1 MDILEQAQ
9 ILGKLIAESDEYLN
23 MKKAEEAQ
31 LADETA
37 QAQLAAYNE
46 LTNEFSMKV
55 RMGEPS
61 KEEMEEYKEKL
72 TSEYQKLNENPTIKE
87 YIYTQQAFDAL
98 MKKINTLIAQ
108 YVVPQGSGGCSGSC
122 DSCGGCH

>member
-1 MDILEQAQ
+1 MDILEQASL
-9 ILGKLIAESDEYLN
+9 LGKLIAQSDEYVS

-31 LADETA
+31 LADEAA

-55 RMGEPS
+55 RMGEPT

-72 TSEYQKLNENPTIKE
+72 TAEYQKLNENPTIKE

-108 YVVPQGSGGCSGSC
+108 HVVPQGNSGCSGSC
-122 DSCGGCH
+122 ESCGGCH